1 MVSHESIHRSNI
13 IQTDQAHLDTGILRN
28 IPVCASTYIHVT
40 IFKFL
45 KGHEREQEQSVRGL
59 KREKDGGNDATIL
72 KSQKFLK
79 NYRQLKALLRYIKY
93 LNKSNTIIKVY

>member
-1 MVSHESIHRSNI
+1 M
-13 IQTDQAHLDTGILRN
+13 
-28 IPVCASTYIHVT
+28 CASTYIHVT

-45 KGHEREQEQSVRGL
+45 KGHEREQEQSVRGW

-72 KSQKFLK
+72 KSRKFLK